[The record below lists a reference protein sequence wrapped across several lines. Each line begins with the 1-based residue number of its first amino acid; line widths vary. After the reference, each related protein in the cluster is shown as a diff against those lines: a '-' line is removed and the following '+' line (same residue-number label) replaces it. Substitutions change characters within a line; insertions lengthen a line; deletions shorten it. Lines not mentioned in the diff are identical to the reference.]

1 MRLRDLDLSV
11 GGLQPGRRNAITD
24 VRGVAAGHLDLRTP
38 ATASGLTAI
47 LPHPAGL
54 GPQALFVGRWSVDG
68 GEGLTGLGVA
78 EDFGTIS
85 SPLVLAPAA
94 AAGAVYHG
102 LIRYGLDRDPGLST
116 STGWPPLVVAIDESA
131 GNAPAALRSG
141 LDVEAVARVLAAA
154 GAEVVEGTSGIGSA
168 LSSFGC
174 PGGVGSA
181 SRVDL
186 GPGNWTVGLLLAA
199 SGGDPGNLAVD
210 GYPLRSHLQPL
221 HPPSPPGTL
230 AVVVATDAPL
240 IPLQLQRLAGRCAI
254 GLARVGILDAVT
266 REGVAIAFSTV
277 PAPDGDGGERE
288 IVPEPDLEPLFQAAI
303 EASQEAVLN
312 ALLAADPA
320 TTGALSVQDWPEAV
334 RLSRSQ

>member
-11 GGLQPGRRNAITD
+11 GGFQPGLRNAITD
-24 VRGVAAGHLDLRTP
+24 VEGVAAGHLDLRTP
-38 ATASGLTAI
+38 ATASGLTAV
-47 LPHPAGL
+47 LPYPAGL
-54 GPQALFVGRWSVDG
+54 GPRALFAGRWSVDG
-68 GEGLTGLGVA
+68 GEGLTGLGVT

-85 SPLVLAPAA
+85 SPLVLAPAVV
-94 AAGAVYHG
+94 AGAIYHG

-116 STGWPPLVVAIDESA
+116 STGWPPLVVAIDEA
-131 GNAPAALRSG
+131 ADTAPAALRTG
-141 LDVEAVARVLAAA
+141 LDAEAVSRVLAAA
-154 GAEVVEGTSGIGSA
+154 GAEVAEGRTGIGSA
-168 LSSFGC
+168 LSSFGH

-181 SRVDL
+181 SRINL
-186 GPGNWTVGLLLAA
+186 GSGSWTVGLLLAA
-199 SGGDPGNLAVD
+199 SGGDGGNLAVD

-230 AVVVATDAPL
+230 AVAVATDAPL

-254 GLARVGILDAVT
+254 GLARVGILDAAT

-288 IVPEPDLEPLFQAAI
+288 IVQEQELEPLFQAAI

-312 ALLAADPA
+312 ALLAAGPA
-320 TTGALSVQDWPEAV
+320 TTGALPVEDWPEAV